1 MYAVACE
8 LSLLLTSTIILTV
21 AKVKD
26 TVVNG
31 YIHVAIVLMVVGN
44 P

>member
-31 YIHVAIVLMVVGN
+31 YIAIILMVVGN